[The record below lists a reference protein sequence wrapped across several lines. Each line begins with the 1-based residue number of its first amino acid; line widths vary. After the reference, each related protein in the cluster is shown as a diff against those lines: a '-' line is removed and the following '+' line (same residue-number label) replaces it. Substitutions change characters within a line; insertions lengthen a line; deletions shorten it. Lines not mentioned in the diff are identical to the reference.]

1 MKKQVEELKQR
12 IITLKTQI
20 ETLQDDKA
28 RLRAEL
34 LESRGSSL
42 LFSSTLMDANEDEQK
57 VPAGKPLTLNELQ
70 KKLGELSR
78 ENQRVLEESE
88 RKINKI
94 KTKYLKLKTESSARI
109 FELEE
114 QLKGIYMRSPLV
126 FLKEI

>member
-42 LFSSTLMDANEDEQK
+42 LFSSTLMDANDDEQK
-57 VPAGKPLTLNELQ
+57 VPAGKPFTLNELQ

-78 ENQRVLEESE
+78 ENKRVLEESE